1 MARKKNPVIV
11 NLPDEF
17 QISMINERYKE
28 LVEVIN
34 EERPVVVDMSQV
46 SNVDYA
52 GLQLIYSLMRSCE
65 EKELDFSITN
75 ASPVIVQKIDLC
87 GLTQDLLKE
96 GENGS
101 I

>member
-17 QISMINERYKE
+17 QISMIKDSYREFVDV
-28 LVEVIN
+28 LN
-34 EERPVVVDMSQV
+34 EERPVVVDMAQV

-75 ASPVIVQKIDLC
+75 VSPLIVQKIDLC
-87 GLTQDLLKE
+87 GLARDLLKV